1 MQMVIFWVISLV
13 LGNCFVKIQMRRLVY
28 ILLSIAFSLQSYA
41 VDFHGKHV
49 YYTLTGE
56 KVSHTKEDK

>member
-1 MQMVIFWVISLV
+1 MNLIVLWVISFI